1 MRPLRTLVVVHAS
14 LVPPESLEG
23 HSDKEIE
30 EWRTEYD
37 VTATLRKLG
46 HDVRCVGVLDSLTEL
61 RGAIAD
67 WQPDI
72 VFNLLE
78 EFDGIVTYDQ
88 HVVAFL
94 ELLRQPYTG
103 CNPRGLLLSR
113 DKSLSKQL
121 LAFHRIA
128 TPQFAVFR
136 RGAHIHVP
144 RRLRFPLFVKSTV
157 EDASLGIAQASVVED
172 AAKLKE
178 RIEFV
183 HEQVKSDALVEEY
196 IEGRELYVG
205 MMGNERLTR
214 LPVWEMV
221 FGSMPDSL
229 AAIATRKVK
238 WDKRYQA
245 KYGITTHAA
254 ADLPPAVLTALD
266 RLSRRIYRALG
277 MSGYARMDFRV
288 TPQGQVYV
296 LEANANP
303 NLEAAEDFA
312 ESARAAGTPYGELL
326 EHLMDLGLKYR
337 AQWRAR
343 ATAERCA
350 TGGARAPGRPPR
362 RARAAA
368 GRRGGRPRARPPRRG
383 ARRLARGGGG
393 GAGGPGGG
401 AGGGA
406 PPPPPPPRGRGGG
419 GGGGGPHTRGAPAT
433 G

>member
-1 MRPLRTLVVVHAS
+1 MKRLRTLVVVHAT

-23 HSDKEIE
+23 HSEKEIE

-37 VTATLRKLG
+37 VTSNLRKLG
-46 HDVRCVGVLDSLTEL
+46 HEVRCIGVLDSLTEL
-61 RGAIAD
+61 RSAIAD
-67 WQPDI
+67 WEPDI

-94 ELLRQPYTG
+94 ELMRQPYTG

-113 DKSLSKQL
+113 DKSLCKQL
-121 LAFHRIA
+121 LSFHRIA
-128 TPQFAVFR
+128 TPQFAVLR
-136 RGAHIHVP
+136 RAARVHVP
-144 RRLRFPLFVKSTV
+144 RKLRFPLFVKSTV

-172 AAKLKE
+172 AARLKE
-178 RIEFV
+178 RIAFV

-205 MMGNERLTR
+205 VMGNERLTR

-254 ADLPPAVLTALD
+254 VDLPPAVLAALD

-303 NLEAAEDFA
+303 NLETAEDFS

-326 EHLMDLGLKYR
+326 ERLMDLGLKYR
-337 AQWRAR
+337 AQWRASY
-343 ATAERCA
+343 
-350 TGGARAPGRPPR
+350 G
-362 RARAAA
+362 
-368 GRRGGRPRARPPRRG
+368 
-383 ARRLARGGGG
+383 
-393 GAGGPGGG
+393 
-401 AGGGA
+401 
-406 PPPPPPPRGRGGG
+406 
-419 GGGGGPHTRGAPAT
+419 
-433 G
+433 

>member
-1 MRPLRTLVVVHAS
+1 MRRLRTLVVVHAS
-14 LVPPESLEG
+14 LVPPQSLDG
-23 HSDKEIE
+23 HSEKEID

-37 VTATLRKLG
+37 VTSTLRRLG
-46 HDVRCVGVLDSLTEL
+46 HDVRCIGVLDSLTEL
-61 RGAIAD
+61 RSAIAD
-67 WQPDI
+67 WQPHI

-94 ELLRQPYTG
+94 ELMRQPYTG

-113 DKSLSKQL
+113 DKSLCKQL

-128 TPQFAVFR
+128 TPQFSVFR
-136 RGAHIHVP
+136 RGARIHVP
-144 RRLRFPLFVKSTV
+144 RKLRYPLFVKSTV

-172 AAKLKE
+172 APRLKE

-183 HEQVKSDALVEEY
+183 HEQVKSDALVEEF

-205 MMGNERLTR
+205 VMGNERLTR

-254 ADLPPAVLTALD
+254 EELAPPVLAALD

-288 TPQGQVYV
+288 TAQGQVYV

-303 NLEAAEDFA
+303 NLESAEDFA
-312 ESARAAGTPYGELL
+312 ESARAAGTAYDELL
-326 EHLMDLGLKYR
+326 ERLIHLGLNYR
-337 AQWRAR
+337 AQWRASY
-343 ATAERCA
+343 
-350 TGGARAPGRPPR
+350 G
-362 RARAAA
+362 
-368 GRRGGRPRARPPRRG
+368 
-383 ARRLARGGGG
+383 
-393 GAGGPGGG
+393 
-401 AGGGA
+401 
-406 PPPPPPPRGRGGG
+406 
-419 GGGGGPHTRGAPAT
+419 
-433 G
+433 

>member
-1 MRPLRTLVVVHAS
+1 MKSQRALVVVHAS

-23 HSDKEIE
+23 HEEKEID

-37 VTATLRKLG
+37 VVSTLKAAG
-46 HDVRCVGVLDSLTEL
+46 HSVRCVGVLDSLTEL
-61 RGAIAD
+61 RAAIAD
-67 WQPDI
+67 WKPDL

-103 CNPRGLLLSR
+103 CNPRGLMLSR
-113 DKSLSKQL
+113 DKSLCKQL
-121 LAFHRIA
+121 LAFHRVP

-136 RGAHIHVP
+136 RGARFRTP
-144 RRLRFPLFVKSTV
+144 RRIKFPLFVKSTV

-172 AAKLKE
+172 AARLKE
-178 RIEFV
+178 RVEFV
-183 HEQVKSDALVEEY
+183 HEQIKSDALVEEY

-205 MMGNERLTR
+205 VMGNDRLTR

-238 WDKRYQA
+238 WDKRYQ
-245 KYGITTHAA
+245 KRYGITTLAA
-254 ADLPPAVLTALD
+254 ADLPPGIEARLD

-288 TPQGQVYV
+288 TPTGDIYV

-312 ESARAAGTPYGELL
+312 ESARAAGIDYRELL
-326 EHLMDLGLKYR
+326 ERLMTLGLGYR
-337 AQWRAR
+337 AEWRA
-343 ATAERCA
+343 TY
-350 TGGARAPGRPPR
+350 G
-362 RARAAA
+362 
-368 GRRGGRPRARPPRRG
+368 
-383 ARRLARGGGG
+383 
-393 GAGGPGGG
+393 
-401 AGGGA
+401 
-406 PPPPPPPRGRGGG
+406 
-419 GGGGGPHTRGAPAT
+419 
-433 G
+433 

>member
-1 MRPLRTLVVVHAS
+1 MRRLRALVVVHAS

-37 VTATLRKLG
+37 VTSTLRKLG

-61 RGAIAD
+61 RSAIAD
-67 WQPDI
+67 WEPDV

-94 ELLRQPYTG
+94 ELMRQPYTG

-113 DKSLSKQL
+113 DKTLAKQL

-136 RGAHIHVP
+136 RGARVHVP
-144 RRLRFPLFVKSTV
+144 RKLRFPLFVKSTV
-157 EDASLGIAQASVVED
+157 EDASLGISQASVVED
-172 AAKLKE
+172 AARLKE
-178 RIEFV
+178 RIAFV
-183 HEQVKSDALVEEY
+183 HEQIKSDALVEEY

-205 MMGNERLTR
+205 VMGNERLTR

-245 KYGITTHAA
+245 KYGITTRAA
-254 ADLPPAVLTALD
+254 DDLPPAVLATLD
-266 RLSRRIYRALG
+266 RLARRIYRALG
-277 MSGYARMDFRV
+277 LSGYARMDFRV
-288 TPQGQVYV
+288 NAQGQVYV

-312 ESARAAGTPYGELL
+312 ESARAAGTSYGELL
-326 EHLMDLGLKYR
+326 ERLMDLGLKYR
-337 AQWRAR
+337 AQWRA
-343 ATAERCA
+343 TY
-350 TGGARAPGRPPR
+350 G
-362 RARAAA
+362 
-368 GRRGGRPRARPPRRG
+368 
-383 ARRLARGGGG
+383 
-393 GAGGPGGG
+393 
-401 AGGGA
+401 
-406 PPPPPPPRGRGGG
+406 
-419 GGGGGPHTRGAPAT
+419 
-433 G
+433 

>member
-1 MRPLRTLVVVHAS
+1 MKTQRALVVVHAS

-23 HSDKEIE
+23 HEEKEID

-37 VTATLRKLG
+37 VVSTLKAAG
-46 HDVRCVGVLDSLTEL
+46 HTVRCVGVLDSLTEL
-61 RGAIAD
+61 RAAIAD
-67 WQPDI
+67 WKPDV

-78 EFDGIVTYDQ
+78 EFDGIGTYDQ

-103 CNPRGLLLSR
+103 CNPRGLMLSR

-121 LAFHRIA
+121 LAFHRVP

-136 RGAHIHVP
+136 RGARFRAP
-144 RRLRFPLFVKSTV
+144 RRIKFPLFVKSTV

-172 AAKLKE
+172 APRLKE
-178 RIEFV
+178 RVEFV

-205 MMGNERLTR
+205 VMGNDRLTR

-221 FGSMPDSL
+221 FGSMPNTL

-238 WDKRYQA
+238 WDKRYQQR
-245 KYGITTHAA
+245 YGITTLAA
-254 ADLPPAVLTALD
+254 ADLPAGIEARLD

-288 TPQGQVYV
+288 TPTGDIYV

-312 ESARAAGTPYGELL
+312 ESARAAGIDYRELL
-326 EHLMDLGLKYR
+326 ERLMTLGLGYR
-337 AQWRAR
+337 AEWRV
-343 ATAERCA
+343 TY
-350 TGGARAPGRPPR
+350 G
-362 RARAAA
+362 
-368 GRRGGRPRARPPRRG
+368 
-383 ARRLARGGGG
+383 
-393 GAGGPGGG
+393 
-401 AGGGA
+401 
-406 PPPPPPPRGRGGG
+406 
-419 GGGGGPHTRGAPAT
+419 
-433 G
+433 